1 MAFDGYAAESF
12 TNEEELLRAKS
23 MMEYD
28 FESVK
33 AEKGILKTSFKL
45 KADEVIYL
53 EIQKKD
59 IEAMQRNT
67 SASLM
72 EQWNNAMM
80 LNEK

>member
-1 MAFDGYAAESF
+1 
-12 TNEEELLRAKS
+12 
-23 MMEYD
+23 MEYD

-33 AEKGILKTSFKL
+33 AEKGILKTGFKL
-45 KADEVIYL
+45 KVDEVVYL

-59 IEAMQRNT
+59 IEAMQRNA
-67 SASLM
+67 SALLM